1 MITFIAFWNIRKYY
15 IDVSICILGNLY
27 MISYQISLNIFH
39 DIMFVW
45 SSERWLHHDIY
56 IYVISVWSFE
66 KWLHHDIYIY
76 ICYVCRK
83 LWKVALSC
91 HWHICTYIYMS
102 WWSHPSNLST
112 DIYVEMKPPFNGRC
126 RKCDTWFVMIQL
138 IEYN

>member
-45 SSERWLHHDIY
+45 SFERWLHHDIY

-91 HWHICTYIYMS
+91 HWHIYICHDEAILQIFQQTYIS
-102 WWSHPSNLST
+102 RWSHLLMDGAINAIPGL
-112 DIYVEMKPPFNGRC
+112 
-126 RKCDTWFVMIQL
+126 
-138 IEYN
+138 